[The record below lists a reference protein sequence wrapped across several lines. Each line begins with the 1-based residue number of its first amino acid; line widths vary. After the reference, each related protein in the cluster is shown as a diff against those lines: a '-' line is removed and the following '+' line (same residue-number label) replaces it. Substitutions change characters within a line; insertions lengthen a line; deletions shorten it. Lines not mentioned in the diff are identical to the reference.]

1 MRAGTPIDTPIIR
14 WDALSRSAEA
24 AIVSASIRFETLESR
39 MLLAG
44 VTILTHGYR
53 GNITGWISS
62 AADAIIDERLG
73 GDATSYI
80 LRVGTNSSGDLRVR
94 SFKQESGRP
103 IAQTASGEMVVKL
116 DWTDVDDG
124 EFSTGEVGRVVAD
137 YLMAKPALLPAPL
150 ASVPIHLIGHS
161 RGASLVTAIAQ
172 RLGQHG
178 VWVDQLTSLDP
189 HPVDGHNDFL
199 GIDFGDAPMRTW
211 SNIAF
216 ADDYWRTDGNTQ
228 NFDFDGE
235 SVAGAHEG
243 KLNNSVQK
251 DFVSSAHIAV
261 TAYYHGTIDTGAR
274 ANNDHPI
281 FSSWYDSS
289 NSKPP
294 RTRTGYYFSRIE
306 GGVRASDGLSPS
318 FGGTA
323 ARVDVGQSGSQ
334 WSNADAVQ
342 ALDRQVQAGE
352 FIRVRF
358 RRQDRDSS
366 ARVNVF
372 LDRDRNP
379 FNTNTIRTI
388 AARTYRASGS
398 VVVERL
404 NGVSDGV
411 APGNYYVYTRTTDA
425 GGHVRYAY
433 SNRFAIIAP
442 QARALASHVF
452 STTPIATWHADKQAY
467 ATTTGSSPTTA

>member
-1 MRAGTPIDTPIIR
+1 
-14 WDALSRSAEA
+14 
-24 AIVSASIRFETLESR
+24 VSASIRFETLESR
-39 MLLAG
+39 TLLAG
-44 VTILTHGYR
+44 VTILTHGYQ

-62 AADAIIDERLG
+62 AADAIIDDRLR
-73 GDATSYI
+73 GDAASYI
-80 LRVGTNSSGDLRVR
+80 LRVGTNSAGDLRVR
-94 SFKQESGRP
+94 SFTQESGRP
-103 IAQTASGEMVVKL
+103 ISRTASGEMVVKL

-124 EFSTGEVGRVVAD
+124 SFSTAEVGRVVAD

-172 RLGQHG
+172 RFGQRG
-178 VWVDQLTSLDP
+178 IWVDQLTSLDP

-199 GIDFGDAPMRTW
+199 NIDFGDTPMRTW

-216 ADDYWRTDGNTQ
+216 ADDYWRTDGNAQ

-235 SVAGAHEG
+235 SVAGAHQG
-243 KLNNSVQK
+243 NLNNSVQRN
-251 DFVSSAHIAV
+251 FISSAHLAV

-281 FSSWYDSS
+281 FSSWYDNSS
-289 NSKPP
+289 SKPV
-294 RTRTGYYFSRIE
+294 RTRTGYYFSRI
-306 GGVRASDGLSPS
+306 GGGIRAADGLSPA
-318 FGGTA
+318 FGGA
-323 ARVDVGQSGSQ
+323 ASRVDVGRSGSQ

-342 ALDRQVQAGE
+342 ALDRQVQSGD

-372 LDRDRNP
+372 LDRDLNP
-379 FNTNTIRTI
+379 FNANTVRTI
-388 AARTYRASGS
+388 AARTYRASNS

-411 APGNYYVYTRTTDA
+411 APGNYYVYTRTIDS
-425 GGHVRYAY
+425 GGHTRYAY

-442 QARALASHVF
+442 QARMLATRLF
-452 STTPIATWHADKQAY
+452 STTPIITWHADRQAY
-467 ATTTGSSPTTA
+467 ATATGSVPTTA